1 MNCSQIIM
9 LYNDKNMT
17 EYIINNY
24 SRKND
29 QFSPKREIMYVIPH
43 NYVYNHNLMIMESN
57 EFQNLQS

>member
-1 MNCSQIIM
+1 M